1 MEHETR
7 AWGNMDH
14 INNDGGVREN
24 QIDPNKMKHFASWA
38 FKLIFFYLQFK
49 REGIPVLFESCK
61 QRSSSMQVLLSAFF
75 WFLWL
80 FNYFFRRV
88 SIIFDPDP

>member
-1 MEHETR
+1 MNKIEWMEHETR

-38 FKLIFFYLQFK
+38 FKLIFF
-49 REGIPVLFESCK
+49 LF
-61 QRSSSMQVLLSAFF
+61 A
-75 WFLWL
+75 
-80 FNYFFRRV
+80 
-88 SIIFDPDP
+88 I